1 LVHNPEAT
9 QEALSIL
16 RSGENFNFYAIFLL
30 VLVLFIYF
38 NEINKKNWKAI
49 AAGLSLYMVHWFAE
63 IINALWQPLT
73 GHALWT
79 IPTGTAFLIL
89 IGVGIEL
96 SLMFSIAGVAV
107 SRLLPDDPNEKI
119 MGFPNKMGRIGIV
132 IANAALAS
140 IIEIFLVMTP
150 AFVWV
155 WEYWGVLQVFIFVYI
170 PFFLAAV
177 YGYYWKPKIQK
188 LFIGSLALINVILL
202 IIFAGIL
209 HII

>member
-96 SLMFSIAGVAV
+96 SLMFSIAGIAV
-107 SRLLPDDPNEKI
+107 SRLLPEDPNEKI
-119 MGFPNKMGRIGIV
+119 MGFPNKMGRIGII